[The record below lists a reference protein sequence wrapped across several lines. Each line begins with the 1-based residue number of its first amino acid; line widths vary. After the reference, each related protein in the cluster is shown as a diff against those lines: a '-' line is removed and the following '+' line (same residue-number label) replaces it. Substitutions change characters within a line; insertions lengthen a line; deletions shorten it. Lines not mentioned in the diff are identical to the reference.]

1 MSYSND
7 NKNSY
12 FMVSLKRNPLCP
24 IKTMEQFE
32 DSMEPVLSKMNA
44 TYETYSISRVNPK
57 SNEYINEAIFL
68 FKTNTRKRLGL
79 LRNALSKNMNIVEFS
94 NETDEYKRA
103 TYLSGK
109 CEALTKTEFITF
121 LNKFKESNEYR
132 IHQENQLNYKYNA
145 KDIEVLFDSK
155 NWHKWQKKLYDLIF
169 NAQGKI
175 RPADNRKII
184 FIEDPKGNSGKS
196 SFLKYLYYKYKNDIG
211 LITEGTSTQLKR
223 SIVMQGGKK
232 IYCVDLPRTS
242 VSISSGLSNALESLK
257 NGLITSVMYRG
268 GTDGDQLLITPPW
281 IIVTGNDLS
290 GPTWTPDRWEVYR
303 ITKDLDWENVSD
315 KKRIEAIKEI
325 ELRKKE
331 KEIRM
336 IKREMRVKRLFRG
349 FKILTKS

>member
-1 MSYSND
+1 MNYSTD

-44 TYETYSISRVNPK
+44 TYETYSISRVTTEN
-57 SNEYINEAIFL
+57 NEQIPEAVFL

-79 LRNALSKNMNIVEFS
+79 LRNALAKNMNIVEFS

-121 LNKFKESNEYR
+121 LNKFKESNEYK
-132 IHQENQLNYKYNA
+132 IHQENQLNYKYNP

-155 NWHKWQKKLYDLIF
+155 NWHRWQKKLYDLIF

-232 IYCVDLPRTS
+232 IYCVDLPRTADS
-242 VSISSGLSNALESLK
+242 SICSGLSNSLESLK
-257 NGLITSVMYRG
+257 NGLITSMYG
-268 GTDGDQLLITPPW
+268 GGIDGDQLLITPPS

-290 GPTWTPDRWEVYR
+290 VSTWTLDKWEVYR
-303 ITKDLDWENVSD
+303 ITKDLDWENISD
-315 KKRIEAIKEI
+315 KKRKEAIKEI

-336 IKREMRVKRLFRG
+336 IKREMRVKRYLEDL
-349 FKILTKS
+349 KY

>member
-1 MSYSND
+1 MNYSTD

-12 FMVSLKRNPLCP
+12 FMVSLKRNALCP

-44 TYETYSISRVNPK
+44 TYETYSISKVTTEN
-57 SNEYINEAIFL
+57 NEYINEAIFI
-68 FKTNTRKRLGL
+68 FKTNTRKRIGL
-79 LRNALSKNMNIVEFS
+79 LRNALSKNLNIIEFS
-94 NETDEYKRA
+94 NELDDFKKA

-109 CEALTKTEFITF
+109 CEALTKTQFNIL
-121 LNKFKESNEYR
+121 LNKFKESNEYK

-145 KDIEVLFDSK
+145 KDIEVLFDNK

-169 NAQGKI
+169 NAQGRIK
-175 RPADNRKII
+175 PADNRKII

-232 IYCVDLPRTS
+232 IYCVDLTRTS

-257 NGLITSVMYRG
+257 NGLITSVMYGG

-315 KKRIEAIKEI
+315 KKRREAIKEI

-336 IKREMRVKRLFRG
+336 IKREMRVKRLFKG
-349 FKILTKS
+349 SEIIKS